1 MSQDISLVEGSV
13 EVPEVREDE
22 PDSDPAPAPALS
34 LLEPGPRL
42 CLRLRWTLE
51 ASCNIDIVNIT

>member
-22 PDSDPAPAPALS
+22 PDSEPAPALS

-51 ASCNIDIVNIT
+51 ASCNVDIVDII